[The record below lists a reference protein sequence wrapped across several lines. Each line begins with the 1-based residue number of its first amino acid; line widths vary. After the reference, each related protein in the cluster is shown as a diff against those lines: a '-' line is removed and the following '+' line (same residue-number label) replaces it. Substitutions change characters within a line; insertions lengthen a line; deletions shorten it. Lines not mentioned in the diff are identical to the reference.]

1 MNNLPFTDPVII
13 FALVMTMI
21 LIAPLAMHRMRMPG
35 LIGLIVAGA
44 IVGPSALHLLERD
57 QTIELLGTV
66 GLLYLMFMA
75 GLSMDLNQ
83 FLREKTKSLS
93 FGFLSFMIPQIAGIL
108 VGLHV
113 LNYSLLSSVLLG
125 SIVGSHTLLAYPIA
139 KRLGINKNPAV
150 TMSLGGTIV
159 TDALALTVLAVVV
172 AMNAGEIG
180 TAFWFQFLGS
190 ISCFI
195 IVVVFGL
202 PMLGKWFFRNVQD
215 SGDSDFTFLL
225 VVLFFAAVLSKLVG
239 LAPIVGAF
247 VAGLSMNRL
256 VPESGPLMN
265 RIQFVGE
272 ALFIPFFLIS
282 VGMLVDFGVIFGSLE
297 VWWTA
302 ICFTALVLAGKTTAA
317 FVAKVFAGQSLPEM
331 LTVAGLT
338 IPQAAATLAV
348 TLVGFDLGFFDRTAV
363 NAVVLLMLLTCLYGT
378 IFVERFGRQVALQED
393 ARPFVVGDAPQRIL
407 VPLANEN
414 TADRLMDVAFM
425 IRQQGSAEPVY
436 PLTVARDYGDVQAQ
450 VAQAE
455 KILGA
460 AVIHAAS
467 ADIPVLPVTRV
478 DLHIAHGILR
488 AIRERRIT
496 GIVLGWNGYVTTSQ
510 RILGSVLDELI
521 ERSLELILICRFTE
535 MPLNTTQR
543 VVLIIPRFAEREPG
557 FPGAIVAI
565 KQLVAQLGTELMIFV
580 REDIAEML
588 EGSIQEI
595 KPKTAIQ
602 VHSLSSW
609 AQLFTSLKKV
619 VKDDDLLVLMSTR
632 IDRISWTPEI
642 DRLPKRLASR
652 FEANN
657 FITVFPSENRF
668 NVGLKSDT
676 DLIRMLSE
684 ERMLPEV
691 EANDLEGAI
700 ATLLASHFQDQT
712 LDYLTRGFVA
722 NAVQNSTEVR
732 SGLALFHRH
741 VSPVKKPMIFIA
753 KLDQELE
760 VPGIRDKI
768 KLLVIFLSP
777 LETEPERH
785 LQYISLLARTLNR
798 TSVHEKL
805 LASKTSSEMKDSFS
819 KES

>member
-13 FALVMTMI
+13 FALVMTII

-44 IVGPSALHLLERD
+44 IVGPSAFHLLERD

-83 FLREKTKSLS
+83 FMREKTKSLS
-93 FGFLSFMIPQIAGIL
+93 FGFLSFMIPQVAGIL
-108 VGLHV
+108 VGLHI
-113 LNYSLLSSVLLG
+113 LDYSLLSSVLLG

-247 VAGLSMNRL
+247 VAGLSMNKL

-317 FVAKVFAGQSLPEM
+317 FVAKIFAGQSLPEM

-348 TLVGFDLGFFDRTAV
+348 TLVGFDLGFFDQTAV

-378 IFVERFGRQVALQED
+378 IFVERFGRQVALQEE

-414 TADRLMDVAFM
+414 TADRLMDIAFM
-425 IRQQGSAEPVY
+425 VRQQGSSEPVY
-436 PLTVARDYGDVQAQ
+436 PLTVARDDGDVQAQ

-455 KILGA
+455 KILGS

-467 ADIPVLPVTRV
+467 ADVPVLPVTRV

-510 RILGSVLDELI
+510 KILGSVLDELI
-521 ERSLELILICRFTE
+521 ERSLELILVCRFTE
-535 MPLNTTQR
+535 MPINTTQR

-565 KQLVAQLGTELMIFV
+565 KQLVSQLGAELMIFV
-580 REDIAEML
+580 REDISEML
-588 EGSIQEI
+588 EASIEEI
-595 KPKTAIQ
+595 KPKTAIR
-602 VHSLSSW
+602 VHPLSSW
-609 AQLFTSLKKV
+609 AHLLTALGEV
-619 VKDDDLLVLMSTR
+619 VENDDLLVLMSTR

-642 DRLPKRLASR
+642 DRLPRRLASR
-652 FEANN
+652 FGANN
-657 FITVFPSENRF
+657 FMTVFPSEIRF
-668 NVGLKSDT
+668 DIGLKSDT
-676 DLIRMLSE
+676 DILRMLSE
-684 ERMLPEV
+684 ERMLPEI
-691 EANDLEGAI
+691 EAQDLEGAI
-700 ATLLASHFQDQT
+700 VTLLGSHFRDQT

-722 NAVQNSTEVR
+722 NAVQSSTEVR
-732 SGLALFHRH
+732 PGLALFHRH

-760 VPGIRDKI
+760 VPGIKDKI

-785 LQYISLLARTLNR
+785 LQYISLLARILNR
-798 TSVHEKL
+798 TSVHERL
-805 LASKTSSEMKDSFS
+805 LASNTSIEMKDSFS
-819 KES
+819 KEG